1 MGRQW
6 SDIGLR
12 SLTEASRFEKCSV
25 VTLHFRLTFELLNL
39 FRLSE
44 TIHFV
49 SHVWW
54 LSCETNSFVSH
65 LPGGVRQFLVICLTP
80 FQLGASCDGKAF
92 CEVFSVG
99 RGRRMRAS
107 AQPQAASPSPGRF
120 LITVRPG
127 STVCQRIG
135 RDGRPIGG
143 PASLEILHFDPD
155 DIGVWADI
163 P

>member
-1 MGRQW
+1 MAR
-6 SDIGLR
+6 R
-12 SLTEASRFEKCSV
+12 SARF
-25 VTLHFRLTFELLNL
+25 L
-39 FRLSE
+39 
-44 TIHFV
+44 
-49 SHVWW
+49 
-54 LSCETNSFVSH
+54 
-65 LPGGVRQFLVICLTP
+65 
-80 FQLGASCDGKAF
+80 
-92 CEVFSVG
+92 SVG
-99 RGRRMRAS
+99 RGEADASES

-135 RDGRPIGG
+135 RDGLPIGG

>member
-1 MGRQW
+1 MAR
-6 SDIGLR
+6 R
-12 SLTEASRFEKCSV
+12 SAMF
-25 VTLHFRLTFELLNL
+25 
-39 FRLSE
+39 
-44 TIHFV
+44 
-49 SHVWW
+49 
-54 LSCETNSFVSH
+54 
-65 LPGGVRQFLVICLTP
+65 
-80 FQLGASCDGKAF
+80 
-92 CEVFSVG
+92 FSVG
-99 RGRRMRAS
+99 RGEADASES